1 MPLAQIFSDPVKGL
15 MFIVGIVLAVT
26 VHEFAHAKT
35 AEHLGDPTPSMQG
48 RVSLNPLAHLDLMGS
63 LLFLLVGFGWGKPV
77 QFDPYNLAR
86 PKRDAAII
94 AFAGPA
100 SNALIALI
108 CSALLHV
115 TSLPSFATMFFM
127 YALYTNVA
135 LGIFNLI
142 PVSPLDGFKVVGGL
156 LSDRQAQEWY
166 GLERY
171 GIIFLLALI
180 FPLVGG
186 RSMIDIVISPIV
198 QEILTVLVP

>member
-1 MPLAQIFSDPVKGL
+1 MPIAQIFSDPIRGL

-26 VHEFAHAKT
+26 VHEYAHAKT
-35 AEHLGDPTPSMQG
+35 ADHLGDPTPSMQG

-100 SNALIALI
+100 SNAIIALI
-108 CSALLHV
+108 CSALLYFTH
-115 TSLPSFATMFFM
+115 LPGIASMFFM
-127 YALYTNVA
+127 YTLYTNVA

-171 GIIFLLALI
+171 GLIFLLALI

-186 RSMIDIVISPIV
+186 RSMIDIVVSPIV
-198 QEILTVLVP
+198 QGILAVLVP